1 MCSFDSVDTC
11 NLTYLNVWLLDKDMD
26 VTIPQNDK
34 YNGSILYWS
43 LFPFLYIWNWTYSYF
58 ISMENVY
65 IYNVHNCGCSAFVLK
80 MVTIEGVCLFSLT
93 VFLGYCKTVVL
104 DQLIVYS

>member
-1 MCSFDSVDTC
+1 
-11 NLTYLNVWLLDKDMD
+11 
-26 VTIPQNDK
+26 
-34 YNGSILYWS
+34 
-43 LFPFLYIWNWTYSYF
+43 
-58 ISMENVY
+58 MENVY
-65 IYNVHNCGCSAFVLK
+65 IYNVHNCGCSSFVLK